1 MSQSNGNTTNDALK
15 YDVNMRPNEK
25 AEGNVRWHNPREEE
39 AFRIAGLAWFE
50 QDRAW
55 RRMPVKPNYPLPEA
69 VDRLANHTAGGQI
82 LFRTNSSML
91 SVRVKLTGK
100 AGMVHMP
107 ATGQCGVDCY
117 IGMPGEMVY
126 VNTTKY
132 DLNLIEYE
140 CVLFEDRNRVMEQV
154 VLYLP
159 LYQGIEEIWIG
170 LDEDA
175 EVLPPMPYISDKKV
189 IIYGTSITQGG
200 CATRPGM
207 AYPNILSRRIPM
219 EFINLGFSGSGKGE
233 AEVAE
238 TIAEI
243 ENPACL
249 VLDYEANCVSTELFQ
264 ETLPRFVDIYRKK
277 HPDTPILIVS
287 RIRYGR
293 ETRSMKLL
301 EARTERKALQQQLV
315 RERREQGDHNIFF
328 CDGSTLLGK
337 EDFFECT
344 VDGSHPTDLGF
355 LRMADSLTPVLKR
368 ILLHELEAGTVS

>member
-1 MSQSNGNTTNDALK
+1 MSQSNSSSTNEALK

-25 AEGNVRWHNPREEE
+25 AEGNIRWYNPRED
-39 AFRIAGLAWFE
+39 APFQIAGLAWFE
-50 QDRAW
+50 QERKW
-55 RRMPVKPNYPLPEA
+55 RRMPEHPTHKLPEA
-69 VDRLANHTAGGQI
+69 VDRLANHTTGGQI
-82 LFRTNSSML
+82 HFRTNSSVL

-132 DLNLIEYE
+132 DLNLVEYE
-140 CVLFEDRNRVMEQV
+140 AALFQDRDRVMENV

-159 LYQGIEEIWIG
+159 LYQGIEDIWIG
-170 LDEDA
+170 LDDDA
-175 EVLPPMPYISDKKV
+175 EILPPMPYISDKKV
-189 IIYGTSITQGG
+189 VIYGTSITQGG
-200 CATRPGM
+200 CASRPGM
-207 AYPNILSRRIPM
+207 AYSNILSRRIPM

-238 TIAEI
+238 ID
-243 ENPACL
+243 NPACL

-277 HPDTPILIVS
+277 HPATPILIVS

-293 ETRSMKLL
+293 ETRSAKLL
-301 EARTERKALQQQLV
+301 EARIERKALQQQLV
-315 RERREQGDHNIFF
+315 RERREQGDEHIFF
-328 CDGSTLLGK
+328 CDGSELLGK

-355 LRMADSLTPVLKR
+355 LRMADGLTPVLKR
-368 ILLHELEAGTVS
+368 ILLHELEIGTV